1 MNNEPEIQIIRP
13 SVKNPSRAR
22 SKKSISPADRSMI
35 AQRHAEEYEK
45 FMKIIDA
52 KDQLI
57 QELQAKIE

>member
-1 MNNEPEIQIIRP
+1 M
-13 SVKNPSRAR
+13 KSRAR
-22 SKKSISPADRSMI
+22 SKKSISPGERSMV